1 MDENVN
7 LTNSI
12 MQSINEIFSN
22 IFSSIDNNIYEILD
36 KITFIDTGIIEKE
49 NFIKLLCENGILLV
63 CNALV
68 LGIVIFYVCSYL
80 FSHITYSKVQSP
92 MQFLFK
98 SIIFVAIM
106 NSSYWICT
114 QIISINSL
122 VTEAICDIGKSLFG
136 EDISFINFIT
146 KINDSIYLSDI
157 DVISF
162 NGIIKFFSTVGFM
175 NLIFTYSLRYVMI
188 QVFVLIFPFSILC
201 LINLK
206 TEWIFKS
213 LMKAFIFL
221 LLEQV
226 LIAIILV
233 LEFSFSFLDNDIM
246 SKVIYIGI
254 IYALMKANTYMYMI
268 FGGITTSISNNFNM
282 LTNKNVN

>member
-1 MDENVN
+1 MRKT
-7 LTNSI
+7 L
-12 MQSINEIFSN
+12 F
-22 IFSSIDNNIYEILD
+22 
-36 KITFIDTGIIEKE
+36 
-49 NFIKLLCENGILLV
+49 
-63 CNALV
+63 V
-68 LGIVIFYVCSYL
+68 L
-80 FSHITYSKVQSP
+80 
-92 MQFLFK
+92 
-98 SIIFVAIM
+98 
-106 NSSYWICT
+106 
-114 QIISINSL
+114 
-122 VTEAICDIGKSLFG
+122 
-136 EDISFINFIT
+136 
-146 KINDSIYLSDI
+146 
-157 DVISF
+157 
-162 NGIIKFFSTVGFM
+162 KFFSTVGFM